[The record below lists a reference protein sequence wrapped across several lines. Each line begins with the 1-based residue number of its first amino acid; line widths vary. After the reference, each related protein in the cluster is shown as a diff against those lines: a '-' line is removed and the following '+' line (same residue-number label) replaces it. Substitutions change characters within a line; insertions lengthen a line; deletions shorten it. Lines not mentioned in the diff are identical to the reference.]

1 MISQSD
7 NNSGNRIHDGFFE
20 LLYQADGVYL
30 KVHPPMGSGKKVTVN
45 DVLNKMAKKQLR
57 NFDRAAVELAI
68 MKAKQI
74 PERIAES
81 QEEVKINASMNTIVS
96 PDKMKAYVIIMPPE
110 GGRMLTFDE
119 IMKQINESGITYGIK
134 RDVITTLAINPAYN
148 QQILIAEG
156 TEPVFG
162 VNGKL
167 QFLFDIN
174 KDAKP
179 TIMEDGRVNFREL
192 HLIENVT
199 RGQVLVT
206 SIPPTPGQPGKNI
219 LGIDIPALD
228 GKPAVLPRGKNV
240 EVSPDGQALLAAF
253 DGLVD
258 FIDGKVSVFSL
269 YEVPADVDNSTGNI
283 YFVGNVVVRGNV
295 LSGFTIEAGGSVEV
309 YGVVEGAIIK
319 AGGSIILRR
328 GMQGLGKGV
337 LISEGDIVARYIE
350 HSNIQ
355 ARGDIRAEAVMHS
368 NVKCGNRLELSGKK
382 GLLVGGS
389 AKIGKE
395 LSVKVIGSPMS
406 TLTDIE
412 VGVDPTLRER
422 YKDVKDE
429 IRTAETDIKKAE
441 QVIELL
447 KKLEQVGKLTPEKQE
462 MLDRSIRTKTHYT
475 STLGEL
481 KEELMKLDEIL
492 EQESNGRILAQNII
506 YPGTKVAIGTV
517 MMNVRE
523 NLQYCTLYKDG
534 ADVRVGP
541 YNK

>member
-355 ARGDIRAEAVMHS
+355 ARGDIRAEAVMH
-368 NVKCGNRLELSGKK
+368 
-382 GLLVGGS
+382 
-389 AKIGKE
+389 
-395 LSVKVIGSPMS
+395 
-406 TLTDIE
+406 
-412 VGVDPTLRER
+412 
-422 YKDVKDE
+422 
-429 IRTAETDIKKAE
+429 
-441 QVIELL
+441 
-447 KKLEQVGKLTPEKQE
+447 
-462 MLDRSIRTKTHYT
+462 
-475 STLGEL
+475 
-481 KEELMKLDEIL
+481 
-492 EQESNGRILAQNII
+492 
-506 YPGTKVAIGTV
+506 
-517 MMNVRE
+517 
-523 NLQYCTLYKDG
+523 
-534 ADVRVGP
+534 
-541 YNK
+541 